1 MARLPND
8 QLDDANTQKTPDYSV
23 GSFRT
28 DAILTDMTN
37 TLTISHT
44 TRSYPKLPYHE
55 IKQAVLGSRYHVS
68 LTFVGADRARQL
80 NEQTRNKT
88 YVPNVLSF
96 PLDDTHG
103 EIYIA
108 PVVAEKEAVAF
119 GMTAR
124 GYVGYLFIHG
134 LLHLK
139 GYDHGAT
146 MEKLEKRYCTTF
158 KLK

>member
-1 MARLPND
+1 
-8 QLDDANTQKTPDYSV
+8 
-23 GSFRT
+23 
-28 DAILTDMTN
+28 MTN

-44 TRSYPKLPYHE
+44 TRSYPKLPYQE
-55 IKQAVLGSRYHVS
+55 IAKAVVGTHYQVS
-68 LTFVGADRARQL
+68 LTFLGADRARQL
-80 NEQTRNKT
+80 NTQTRGKT

-96 PLDDTHG
+96 PLDEGHG

-108 PVVAEKEAVAF
+108 PTVASKEAVAH

-139 GYDHGAT
+139 GYDHGST
-146 MEKLEKRYCTTF
+146 MEKLEKKYCTKF
-158 KLK
+158 QLK